1 MSVLFKYSKSINQS
15 LCACVDG
22 QLNNFKMIDLPE
34 NEIREKHKPLGL
46 VGFVNVLKAQNNQT
60 VHENKNKF
68 PVKKAVYDTVS
79 NTTTSNVTKEK
90 NDEVQ
95 DNNEEDLVNY
105 KVGRLVMSIL
115 KEFKVSTLLERFEK
129 VLVENA
135 NISEN
140 ENEETKLPNSKN
152 SVPISDRRKKV
163 VRKENPNYANHRGT
177 YSAVKIKKP

>member
-1 MSVLFKYSKSINQS
+1 
-15 LCACVDG
+15 
-22 QLNNFKMIDLPE
+22 MIDLPE

-60 VHENKNKF
+60 VPGNKNTF
-68 PVKKAVYDTVS
+68 PVKKVVYDNGLN
-79 NTTTSNVTKEK
+79 NTASSVTKDK
-90 NDEVQ
+90 IDEVE

-140 ENEETKLPNSKN
+140 EIEDTISPHRKN
-152 SVPISDRRKKV
+152 SVPMSDRRKKV

-177 YSAVKIKKP
+177 